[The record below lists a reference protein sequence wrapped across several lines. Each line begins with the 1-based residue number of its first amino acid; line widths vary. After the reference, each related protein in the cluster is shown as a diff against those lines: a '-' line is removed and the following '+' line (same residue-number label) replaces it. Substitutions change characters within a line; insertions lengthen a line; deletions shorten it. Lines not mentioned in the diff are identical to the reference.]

1 MLDCILSVCKINIT
15 NVCGKVGSKIINTL
29 LKIIL
34 VFTGNERV
42 AIDFGGSETL
52 STLGFPDG
60 MTIDTEDKLW
70 VASYMGARVTRF
82 DPQTGIYFYTP
93 DREMLRFYS
102 EKHYVKLNF
111 VKYSR
116 QM

>member
-1 MLDCILSVCKINIT
+1 M
-15 NVCGKVGSKIINTL
+15 GS
-29 LKIIL
+29 LKLIL
-34 VFTGNERV
+34 VFAGNERV

-82 DPQTGIYFYTP
+82 DPQTGITHQI
-93 DREMLRFYS
+93 
-102 EKHYVKLNF
+102 EKCNVF
-111 VKYSR
+111 A
-116 QM
+116 